1 MDSLDR
7 PPGGQMSARNKRPGL
22 EALAYRE
29 LSPTERVYVSI
40 DRASGEP
47 LLDVRCWSRFTK
59 VTGDFWPTKRGL
71 SFTADELGELIERLQ
86 EVRATLGASSRQ
98 SRSPL

>member
-7 PPGGQMSARNKRPGL
+7 PPGWQMSARNKPGL

-29 LSPTERVYVSI
+29 LSLTERVYVSI

-47 LLDVRCWSRFTK
+47 RLDVRCWSRFTK

-71 SFTADELGELIERLQ
+71 SFTADELGQLIERLQ
-86 EVRATLGASSRQ
+86 EVRAKLGTPSRQ